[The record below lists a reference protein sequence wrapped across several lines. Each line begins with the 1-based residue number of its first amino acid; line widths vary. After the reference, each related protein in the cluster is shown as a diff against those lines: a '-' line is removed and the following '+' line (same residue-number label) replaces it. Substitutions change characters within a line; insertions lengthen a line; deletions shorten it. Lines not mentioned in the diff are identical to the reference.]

1 MSLSKKDI
9 ENIVTGIAEKEEK
22 EVKKEQEKSN
32 NTTQPPRKKTL
43 QECIINNSLD
53 TVKSGEVCSID
64 IAKKLGIFD
73 NTNYYIKGYE
83 QIKTFNTELDNKEN
97 RSLELCIQN
106 NVTNTAK
113 ASCTMSAGINYISTI
128 KDGKSFC
135 VPVEC
140 PTGFKLDSKDPSV
153 CVKPKNKKLVSLRTQ
168 NQERWYDWFIIPNYH
183 IGNKYNSVNN
193 VNYAPCKRDTVPM
206 YDKHPVDNE
215 VKAVVEKENNNIGK
229 CLSKE
234 YYFGG
239 KYSNTENYSPISL
252 IKRISTREELEEE
265 IEKKRKELL
274 KSGYPTDEMN
284 KMLESNY
291 IQQEARDII
300 KLIDTGVR
308 KNNSTSIK
316 RILQPTVNES
326 IASKSIHTKERLEE
340 AYNKCVKLNA
350 DETVIQE
357 GLVNSGTPDN
367 IADIKIKT
375 AKAAC
380 QRLFNKE
387 YDGLHTSIGKD
398 SLDFK
403 GIENVELKADM
414 LEEKEKTKT
423 ELNIGPSITS
433 NQEKNK
439 FKEGLTTTFKR
450 SMKILLTVIGLIFI
464 AFIIYPILKYVWLR
478 LIKPLFSRRIR
489 SEELANAQELNARNM
504 VNIKK

>member
-1 MSLSKKDI
+1 
-9 ENIVTGIAEKEEK
+9 
-22 EVKKEQEKSN
+22 
-32 NTTQPPRKKTL
+32 
-43 QECIINNSLD
+43 
-53 TVKSGEVCSID
+53 
-64 IAKKLGIFD
+64 
-73 NTNYYIKGYE
+73 
-83 QIKTFNTELDNKEN
+83 
-97 RSLELCIQN
+97 
-106 NVTNTAK
+106 
-113 ASCTMSAGINYISTI
+113 
-128 KDGKSFC
+128 
-135 VPVEC
+135 
-140 PTGFKLDSKDPSV
+140 
-153 CVKPKNKKLVSLRTQ
+153 
-168 NQERWYDWFIIPNYH
+168 
-183 IGNKYNSVNN
+183 
-193 VNYAPCKRDTVPM
+193 
-206 YDKHPVDNE
+206 
-215 VKAVVEKENNNIGK
+215 
-229 CLSKE
+229 
-234 YYFGG
+234 
-239 KYSNTENYSPISL
+239 
-252 IKRISTREELEEE
+252 
-265 IEKKRKELL
+265 
-274 KSGYPTDEMN
+274 
-284 KMLESNY
+284 MLESNY

>member
-193 VNYAPCKRDTVPM
+193 VNYAPCKGDTVPM
-206 YDKHPVDNE
+206 YDKDPVDNE
-215 VKAVVEKENNNIGK
+215 VKSVVEKENNNIGK
-229 CLSKE
+229 CL
-234 YYFGG
+234 
-239 KYSNTENYSPISL
+239 
-252 IKRISTREELEEE
+252 
-265 IEKKRKELL
+265 
-274 KSGYPTDEMN
+274 
-284 KMLESNY
+284 
-291 IQQEARDII
+291 
-300 KLIDTGVR
+300 
-308 KNNSTSIK
+308 
-316 RILQPTVNES
+316 
-326 IASKSIHTKERLEE
+326 
-340 AYNKCVKLNA
+340 
-350 DETVIQE
+350 
-357 GLVNSGTPDN
+357 
-367 IADIKIKT
+367 
-375 AKAAC
+375 
-380 QRLFNKE
+380 
-387 YDGLHTSIGKD
+387 
-398 SLDFK
+398 
-403 GIENVELKADM
+403 
-414 LEEKEKTKT
+414 
-423 ELNIGPSITS
+423 
-433 NQEKNK
+433 
-439 FKEGLTTTFKR
+439 
-450 SMKILLTVIGLIFI
+450 
-464 AFIIYPILKYVWLR
+464 
-478 LIKPLFSRRIR
+478 
-489 SEELANAQELNARNM
+489 
-504 VNIKK
+504 